1 LRVEFPDSGES
12 QELQRPISIQ
22 NEEEIKKRKEI
33 SIYDISLEQPSLQN
47 KLSILDTKVKEIV
60 NPQIYSNLFDISIFQ
75 GFKIQYIQIPSTNLN
90 QISPSIHKAEISDI
104 KLLSA
109 NIKILNSF
117 NTDLKE
123 IKQEII
129 KTKSL
134 SNFDVN
140 ILKSEEI
147 AKEIGPIIKLDTQLT
162 TVNIQ
167 SGLEI
172 LSNSHEQLPIFED
185 FIKCNKRFPRGF
197 SESFN
202 SPFVVLIGEDKKE
215 WHIPIIYSLKE
226 LFREITD
233 KYPKITFREPEIIEE
248 GFEENVDSIDLHSL
262 DQFTFESKIEFLDA
276 RREYFTVDEF
286 VKIVRG
292 RLKSSFLQQ
301 FGVLIIAVKSKNLE
315 KAEEALKIEGLQV
328 YVSSPKD
335 EDYEIF
341 CSKILGLDFSEN
353 FFDTLRKNE
362 RYLEL
367 TNKLISIFVK
377 RGSDANDKYQYPL
390 KVATFL
396 YLLNELIGR
405 RKILINN
412 LEEFYKLTNEIIT
425 DGKIKVEYPI
435 SDGKIIPDIIY
446 SPGDKDIYI
455 EIETLI
461 GTIEPLKKIDETIEK
476 YKNECTGISCNIWV
490 ILKPV
495 SAFLHYEELKARDSA
510 YKILYSDKIIKFKV
524 LTLLISKE
532 RFKWNLMDIDEFVRR
547 NNVR

>member
-1 LRVEFPDSGES
+1 M
-12 QELQRPISIQ
+12 QKPISSP
-22 NEEEIKKRKEI
+22 NEEEIKKRNEI
-33 SIYDISLEQPSLQN
+33 SIYDILLEQPLLQN
-47 KLSILDTKVKEIV
+47 KLSILDTKVREIV
-60 NPQIYSNLFDISIFQ
+60 NPQIHSNLFDIPIFY
-75 GFKIQYIQIPSTNLN
+75 GLKIQYIQIPFTNPK
-90 QISPSIHKAEISDI
+90 QISPLIHKAEISDI

-109 NIKILNSF
+109 NVKILNSF

-123 IKQEII
+123 IKQKII
-129 KTKSL
+129 KTENPSM
-134 SNFDVN
+134 FDII
-140 ILKSEEI
+140 ILKPEQKD
-147 AKEIGPIIKLDTQLT
+147 KEIEPNIKLDTKLI

-167 SGLEI
+167 SGLEV

-197 SESFN
+197 GESFN

-233 KYPKITFREPEIIEE
+233 KYPKIAFREPEIIEE

-276 RREYFTVDEF
+276 RKEYFTVNEF
-286 VKIVRG
+286 VKIVKG

-301 FGVLIIAVKSKNLE
+301 FGILIIAVKSKDLK

-341 CSKILGLDFSEN
+341 CSKILGLDFSDN

-396 YLLNELIGR
+396 YLLNDLIGR
-405 RKILINN
+405 RKILTNN
-412 LEEFYKLTNEIIT
+412 LLEFYKFANEIMMA
-425 DGKIKVEYPI
+425 GNIKVEYPI

-476 YKNECTGISCNIWV
+476 YKDECRGINCNIWV

-495 SAFLHYEELKARDSA
+495 SAFLHYEELKGRDSA

-524 LTLLISKE
+524 LTLLTSKE
-532 RFKWNLMDIDEFVRR
+532 RFRWNLMDIDEFVRW